1 MQSIVATGVMPKM
14 KTIMRNKLATI
25 YLAALAM
32 LSFNITAFATSP
44 SILPPPQKLSE
55 HVYAWIGPLD
65 GPSKENKGYRMN
77 MAFVVGTQAVAVLDT
92 GYTVAMAEEMLAHI
106 RKITDAPVKYAVD
119 TNSRPDRFMGNPA
132 FRAAGARIIAHELT
146 AKNMAAQAGSF
157 ATGIERILELKAGSV
172 KIPQDPD
179 QIITQKI
186 QLDLGGVSVTLEN
199 LGPAHT
205 PAQLVAHIVEDNMVY
220 TSDLL
225 FADRLPAIIPDSNV
239 ASWVKTFD
247 KLKQYGNATFI
258 PGHGKPGPLSSFDF
272 PTRQYLSLLLN
283 HMNKMVEQ
291 GVDVQDAIKRLD
303 QSKFSKLANFDLL
316 AGRNAS
322 WTYLER
328 EAAAFE

>member
-1 MQSIVATGVMPKM
+1 MTLTMKLTIKNKPIFIFFAT
-14 KTIMRNKLATI
+14 T
-25 YLAALAM
+25 AM
-32 LSFNITAFATSP
+32 LLCSATAFAKSP
-44 SILPPPQKLSE
+44 NILPPPQKLSE

-65 GPSKENKGYRMN
+65 GPSKENSGYRMN

-106 RKITDAPVKYAVD
+106 RKITNVPVKYAVA

-146 AKNMAAQAGSF
+146 AKNMAAQAGNF
-157 ATGIERILELKAGSV
+157 ATGIERILELKAGTV
-172 KIPQDPD
+172 KIPQAPD
-179 QIITQKI
+179 QIITEKT
-186 QLDLGGVSVTLEN
+186 QLDLGGVSITLEN
-199 LGPAHT
+199 LGHAHT
-205 PAQLVAHIVEDNMVY
+205 PAQLVAHIAADNMVY

-225 FADRLPAIIPDSNV
+225 YADRLLAVIPDSNI
-239 ASWVKTFD
+239 ASWIKTFD

-283 HMNKMVEQ
+283 HMNKMVEE
-291 GVDVQDAIKRLD
+291 GVDAQDAIKRLD
-303 QSKFSKLANFDLL
+303 QSTFSKLANFELL

-322 WTYLER
+322 WAYLER
-328 EAAAFE
+328 EAASFE